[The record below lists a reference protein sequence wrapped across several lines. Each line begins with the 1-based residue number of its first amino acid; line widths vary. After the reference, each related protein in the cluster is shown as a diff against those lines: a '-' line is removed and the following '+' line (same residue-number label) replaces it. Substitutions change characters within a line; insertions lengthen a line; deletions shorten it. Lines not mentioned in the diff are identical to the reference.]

1 MTTTPSSGRP
11 TRVVNRRRPPVFTGV
26 YDIPRSKRLTRKEL
40 RHRRRLLRDFDAAI
54 ASAWIS
60 EKERWHA
67 TYLRDNFQT
76 PDVPVGLLYGMVERS
91 LEYWCYLKKPT

>member
-11 TRVVNRRRPPVFTGV
+11 TRVVNRRRPPVYTGV
-26 YDIPRSKRLTRKEL
+26 YDIPRSKRLTRKE
-40 RHRRRLLRDFDAAI
+40 RQHRRRLLRDFDVAI

-67 TYLRDNFQT
+67 AYLRENFQA

-91 LEYWCYLKKPT
+91 LEYWRDFKKPT